1 MEIVIPIFYSGEI
14 GDEMTPWDG
23 LKIKVFQLI
32 RIGRYIL
39 IPRIDVEGDCLSG
52 VLLCMRVKVTHVY

>member
-1 MEIVIPIFYSGEI
+1 MEIVIPILCSDRQRDDIVGR
-14 GDEMTPWDG
+14 
-23 LKIKVFQLI
+23 IKVFRLI

-39 IPRIDVEGDCLSG
+39 IPRIDVEGDCLSC